1 MYFKH
6 FDAAATTMKYL
17 PLCPPQK
24 MTLLLGLG
32 LVTLCTSSSLAAEA
46 ADEYAA
52 AQALGVFRDEAAQM
66 VSIDFDVPRYGPLC
80 ITIDEDTTLKIAWEE
95 YHNIHRF
102 FDETSFEECD
112 FSKAMAIMSEG
123 MPRPDGITF
132 FELSVEQGNQIINA
146 PWYFACSKICVSNG
160 HKVKVCRGGKFGEA
174 NECTTTSEC
183 SAERTV
189 DVRSTPGTVEIS
201 TGSREYLPVG
211 KVCRPKNGD
220 GYSITSGVDTPESCQ
235 KKCDDEAS
243 KCGAWEFED
252 HDLDNKECELHE
264 INVVSYEETLAMG
277 DCEITELTG
286 SEDYRCCWIAKE
298 VVELQQDAG
307 MAYEEANNNES
318 AAPINGKVSL
328 FVRTMSS
335 IAVLA
340 PLLVF
345 GI

>member
-1 MYFKH
+1 
-6 FDAAATTMKYL
+6 
-17 PLCPPQK
+17 
-24 MTLLLGLG
+24 MTILLGLG
-32 LVTLCTSSSLAAEA
+32 LAALCTTSSAATEA

-80 ITIDEDTTLKIAWEE
+80 ITVDEGTILKIAWEE
-95 YHNIHRF
+95 YHNLYRF
-102 FDETSFEECD
+102 QDEASFEECD
-112 FSKAMAIMSEG
+112 FSKAMAIVSEG
-123 MPRPDGITF
+123 LPRPDGITF
-132 FELSVEQGNQIINA
+132 SEATTEQGNQIIDA
-146 PWYFACSKICVSNG
+146 PSYYACSKICASNG

-174 NECTTTSEC
+174 NECSTTTEC
-183 SAERTV
+183 SVDRTV
-189 DVRSTPGTVEIS
+189 DVRSTSGTVGTSIVG
-201 TGSREYLPVG
+201 TREYLPVG

-264 INVVSYEETLAMG
+264 SNVVSYDESLVMG
-277 DCEITELTG
+277 ACEITRPTG

-298 VVELQQDAG
+298 VVEAQR
-307 MAYEEANNNES
+307 EAKNNDS
-318 AAPINGKVSL
+318 AAPINGKATLTIL
-328 FVRTMSS
+328 FVTTMS
-335 IAVLA
+335 AAFLA
-340 PLLVF
+340 S